1 MITMMGTSELRM
13 NTFSNVA
20 SITREDANHAFSSG
34 NAERICSALVSVT
47 FHDPD
52 LHWVQDL
59 CLGFLENGDS
69 RIRGLAAT
77 CLGHLARIHL
87 SIDKERLLDV
97 LRQHLSD
104 AEIAGRIED
113 AIDDIQTFG

>member
-1 MITMMGTSELRM
+1 M
-13 NTFSNVA
+13 SNQSV
-20 SITREDANHAFSSG
+20 TREDAHHAFSSG
-34 NAERICSALVSVT
+34 NVERICSALVSVT

-52 LHWVQDL
+52 LHWVQGV

-77 CLGHLARIHL
+77 CLGHLARIHR
-87 SIDKERLLDV
+87 SIDKERV
-97 LRQHLSD
+97 LRALRNHLSD
-104 AEIAGRIED
+104 AAIAGRVED